1 MEKKSG
7 KGRGDRSAAMKLAV
21 FTDEVSQDLD
31 TAIRLAVRHRLD
43 GVEIR
48 TVWSK
53 PVQHLTADEVGRIR
67 RALDEHGLSVAA
79 IASPVFKCELDD
91 EAANRDNLDYLRN
104 CIRIGRELGT
114 DIIRVFTFW
123 KHGPSQPIWGRIKR
137 RFRAAVPMA
146 EDAGVVLGVEN
157 EHTTYCAT
165 AAETKQFV
173 TEIGSPAVRAVWDPC
188 NEVHADEGVTAY
200 PDAYEMV
207 KPFIAH
213 VHVKDGARDPKT
225 GIARVTPVGD
235 GDVDWK
241 GQLRDLLASHYE
253 GYASL
258 ETHWRP
264 KALPENSLSQPGGEG
279 FSEAGEYASDLC
291 LQNLMRILG
300 EARREAG

>member
-1 MEKKSG
+1 
-7 KGRGDRSAAMKLAV
+7 MKLAV

-53 PVQHLTADEVGRIR
+53 PVQHLTAEEVGRIR

-91 EAANRDNLDYLRN
+91 DAANQEHLDYLRN

-137 RFRAAVPMA
+137 RFREAVPMA
-146 EDAGVVLGVEN
+146 EEAGVVLGVEN

-188 NEVHADEGVTAY
+188 NEVYADEGVTPY

-279 FSEAGEYASDLC
+279 FSESGEYASDLC
-291 LQNLMRILG
+291 LKNLMKILG